1 VAPPQGAFSVGSQDS
16 PPSDPQEAEG
26 GVNAGVNP
34 TSTPPTAPRKGSPP
48 AVQLFSVPTGF
59 VAPCCSVVMST
70 SQRPAAHGAH
80 PSRTTG
86 RDAPGALTGI
96 PGSATALAAASPD
109 VFGKTVMSRENG
121 TTAQGPKTHAAA
133 SSESMG
139 QWRGA
144 RQAVQPPHTLW
155 PGNQAISD
163 GQKSTD
169 FDSVEIAPRFFFL
182 PLIYP
187 ATPFRAG
194 VRHSRFRRTVFQPHT
209 SFWVGHRQ
217 LKLSA
222 TKPTSRFA
230 HTFHFICRQKR
241 GLGQKIS
248 IFQALRNT
256 YLATTPG

>member
-1 VAPPQGAFSVGSQDS
+1 MAPPQGAFSVGSQDS

-163 GQKSTD
+163 LVKNRLILTRWKSHLD
-169 FDSVEIAPRFFFL
+169 FFFFPSYTL
-182 PLIYP
+182 
-187 ATPFRAG
+187 
-194 VRHSRFRRTVFQPHT
+194 RH
-209 SFWVGHRQ
+209 
-217 LKLSA
+217 
-222 TKPTSRFA
+222 RFA
-230 HTFHFICRQKR
+230 RGYATAGSAAQFFSPIPHF
-241 GLGQKIS
+241 GW
-248 IFQALRNT
+248 
-256 YLATTPG
+256 ATDNSS